1 MHETAVVSGIIGILE
16 RSAVA
21 ERIERITTVR
31 IKVGRL
37 RGLDVRQLVGAFEVM
52 AEGTRAEGATL
63 IVDEVAV
70 SAHCPACEETFE
82 TKGWNLACP
91 KCGSSETQIV
101 AGRELHV
108 ENFDGTREAPDRE
121 A

>member
-1 MHETAVVSGIIGILE
+1 MHETAVVAGILGILE
-16 RSAVA
+16 RSASA
-21 ERIERITTVR
+21 ESIARITSVR

-37 RGLDVRQLVGAFEVM
+37 RGLDARQLVGAFEVM
-52 AEGTRAEGATL
+52 AEGTRAEGARL
-63 IVDEVAV
+63 EIDEVPV
-70 SAHCPACEETFE
+70 SARCPACAVTFE

-91 KCGSSETQIV
+91 SCGSTETEIV

-108 ENFDGTREAPDRE
+108 EDFQGTRETGAS

>member
-1 MHETAVVSGIIGILE
+1 MHETAVVAGILGILE
-16 RSAVA
+16 RSASA
-21 ERIERITTVR
+21 ESIARITSVR

-37 RGLDVRQLVGAFEVM
+37 RGLDVRQLVGAFEIM
-52 AEGTRAEGATL
+52 AEGTRAEGARL
-63 IVDEVAV
+63 VIDEVAV
-70 SAHCPACEETFE
+70 SARCPSCEETFE

-91 KCGSSETQIV
+91 KCGSTEAEIV

-108 ENFDGTREAPDRE
+108 EDFQGTREASDG

>member
-1 MHETAVVSGIIGILE
+1 MHETAVVSGILGILE
-16 RSAVA
+16 RSAVSA
-21 ERIERITTVR
+21 KISRITAVR

-37 RGLDVRQLVGAFEVM
+37 RGLDARQLVGAFEVM
-52 AEGTRAEGATL
+52 AEGTRAEGASL
-63 IVDEVAV
+63 VIDEVPV
-70 SAHCPACEETFE
+70 SARCPACEETFE

-91 KCGSSETQIV
+91 RCGSTETEIV

-108 ENFDGTREAPDRE
+108 EDFQGTREAGED